1 MGAFSSHT
9 AVAKTFEKNQQYINE
24 MNKLKLERW
33 IQMQAQMKQREKALE
48 IARNREL
55 FLWLAGFYLV
65 AGSGIVSKFM
75 RVKRPAVLTPLIPL
89 SFVLMYVGDLGY
101 GTKLHRIQ
109 MEAEMIMDHE
119 KELLEYPCG
128 LPTVQSIDS
137 ARIELEEENRLHPP
151 HV

>member
-1 MGAFSSHT
+1 MGAFSSHSG
-9 AVAKTFEKNQQYINE
+9 VAKSFEKNQQYINE

-33 IQMQAQMKQREKALE
+33 IQLHAQMKQRERALE

-55 FLWLAGFYLV
+55 FLWSLGFYLT
-65 AGSGIVSKFM
+65 AATGIVSKFA

-89 SFVLMYVGDLGY
+89 TFVLGYLGDLSY
-101 GTKLHRIQ
+101 GTKLHRINL
-109 MEAEMIMDHE
+109 EAEMIMEHE
-119 KELLEYPCG
+119 KDLLSFPCG
-128 LPTVQSIDS
+128 LPTVASIDS